1 MNPNF
6 RADLHCHSTCSDG
19 TETPEQILQIAKQ
32 LGLSAVSIT
41 DHDTIDAYDNAFQLA
56 KEMDLILLPGIEFS
70 TVLDKNSVHILG
82 YGFDTKHSAIINLCK
97 KHIERRKNRNLAVI
111 ELLKKHGMP
120 IDYQDVIEINA
131 MTSQERSIGR
141 PHIAHALVKK
151 GYASTIQEVFN
162 KYLGDERPCYVQGD
176 SFTVD
181 ETIDVIHQAKG
192 IAVIAHPHLIKNTA
206 LINQLLQKDI
216 DGIECYYGKFLPEAH
231 QRWIKIAKHRN
242 LLITGGSDFHGT
254 VKPNLNLGSSWINQD
269 LFQAILD
276 RLKANHS

>member
-1 MNPNF
+1 M
-6 RADLHCHSTCSDG
+6 
-19 TETPEQILQIAKQ
+19 
-32 LGLSAVSIT
+32 AV
-41 DHDTIDAYDNAFQLA
+41 
-56 KEMDLILLPGIEFS
+56 E
-70 TVLDKNSVHILG
+70 
-82 YGFDTKHSAIINLCK
+82 
-97 KHIERRKNRNLAVI
+97 
-111 ELLKKHGMP
+111 
-120 IDYQDVIEINA
+120 YQDVIEINS

-141 PHIAHALVKK
+141 PHIAHTLVKK
-151 GYASTIQEVFN
+151 GYVSTIQEAFN

-181 ETIDVIHQAKG
+181 ETIDVIHQANG

-206 LINQLLQKDI
+206 LLNQLLQKDI
-216 DGIECYYGKFLPEAH
+216 DGIECYYGRFLSEAH

-254 VKPNLNLGSSWINQD
+254 VKPNLNLGSSWIDQD